1 MFFSISANL
10 CDKVSISWL
19 IFWAVIF
26 AYSWVVFILVCPN
39 RRLTVSIGTPLDKR
53 TVVAFVCL
61 ATCVLNR
68 VLKPHCLP
76 ISFSILLQVVL
87 LGMGNTLLSLVK
99 PLYLSIIFRGT
110 SNRRILDSVLVFFL
124 RVIIHRLPSK
134 KV

>member
-61 ATCVLNR
+61 ATWKEISNTSNGNEKK
-68 VLKPHCLP
+68 LKRNQLV
-76 ISFSILLQVVL
+76 ISHFSIL
-87 LGMGNTLLSLVK
+87 
-99 PLYLSIIFRGT
+99 FH
-110 SNRRILDSVLVFFL
+110 L
-124 RVIIHRLPSK
+124 RK
-134 KV
+134 KQESGDY